1 MQNKIVL
8 EKMAFPDC
16 FYFFLFLYLLP
27 FLEYNSFDEVG
38 DYNGITSPGDTED
51 EVLNRVLQMRKGQ
64 G

>member
-16 FYFFLFLYLLP
+16 FYFFLFYIS
-27 FLEYNSFDEVG
+27 FHFWNSFDEVG
-38 DYNGITSPGDTED
+38 DYNGITSPEDTED
-51 EVLNRVLQMRKGQ
+51 EVLNRVLQMRKGK